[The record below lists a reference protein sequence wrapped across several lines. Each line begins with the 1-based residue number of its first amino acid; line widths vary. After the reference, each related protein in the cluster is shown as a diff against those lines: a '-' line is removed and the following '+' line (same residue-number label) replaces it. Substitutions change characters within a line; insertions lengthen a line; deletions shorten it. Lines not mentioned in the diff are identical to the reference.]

1 VRRLSGALTLGLAFA
16 ALLAGPGHAA
26 DGPKLTPIGKLSFPE
41 RGYLVDFPGKVAVA
55 AHDVR
60 VWENG
65 RRIQHPSFVPARTS
79 TQRFGIV
86 LVIDASNSMR
96 GPALRDA
103 FGAARAFVL
112 ELGPGER
119 IGLVTFNSRS
129 RVVVAPEQERAAMT
143 RALSRVP
150 ATSGGTRINDA
161 VGRAIDLLR
170 AQGVASGSVVLLSD
184 GADTGSKTRI
194 PELAARAREAHVR
207 IFTIGLHSHSFESGS
222 LRRLAEASRG
232 AYSPATSSRQLQAIY
247 RRIGS
252 QLAGEYVLRYRSP
265 ARTGELVK
273 LFLEVNGQGSS
284 LVSYAAP
291 RPADGVRPSLL
302 NRFWSSSWSF
312 AVVAL
317 VAASL
322 LFGALLGLLRGGRSS
337 LRERIAHF
345 VTPDGTA
352 QEGERRT
359 VVSALVARTERSLE
373 RTRWW
378 ERFREEL
385 EIAEITVSPAL
396 IVLGSIGGTLVAA
409 LVLAL
414 VTPVFS
420 VFAFAV
426 PLGVRRVCRRR
437 LCKVRDEFGEQLPE
451 TLQVLASAL
460 RAGHSFVG
468 GLSVVVAASE
478 GPMLREFR
486 RVVADEQLGIPL
498 EDSLRQVARRMDNA
512 DLEQIALVA
521 ELQRRTGGNM
531 AEVLDRVVETVRG
544 RFDLRRLVRTLTAQG
559 RMARWIMTA
568 LPVILFAAVSV
579 LNPGYEATLYE
590 STGGQ
595 IALAVA
601 ALMVVAGSLAIKKIV
616 EIKV

>member
-1 VRRLSGALTLGLAFA
+1 VRRLTAVLTLGLALA
-16 ALLAGPGHAA
+16 ALLVAQAAAG
-26 DGPKLTPIGKLSFPE
+26 GPKLAPIGKLTFPE
-41 RGYLVDFPGKVAVA
+41 RGYLVDFPGKVAVGED
-55 AHDVR
+55 DVR

-65 RRIQHPSFVPARTS
+65 HRTQDPSFVPARTS
-79 TQRFGIV
+79 TQRFGV
-86 LVIDASNSMR
+86 MLVIDASNSMR
-96 GPALRDA
+96 GRALRDA
-103 FGAARAFVL
+103 FAAARTFAS
-112 ELGPGER
+112 ELGTGTQV
-119 IGLVTFNSRS
+119 GLVTFNSRS
-129 RVVVAPEQERAAMT
+129 RVVVAPGHGRTTLT

-150 ATSGGTRINDA
+150 ATSSGTRINDA
-161 VGRAIDLLR
+161 VRRAVDLLR

-184 GADTGSKTRI
+184 GADTGSRTHASD
-194 PELAARAREAHVR
+194 LAVRVRDARVR
-207 IFTIGLHSHSFESGS
+207 IFTIGLHSRSFESGS
-222 LRRLAEASRG
+222 LRQLAAASGG
-232 AYSPATSSRQLQAIY
+232 AYSTASSSRQLQAIY

-252 QLAGEYVLRYRSP
+252 QLAGEYVLRYRSQTRP
-265 ARTGELVK
+265 GELVK
-273 LFLEVNGQGSS
+273 LFLQISGQGSS
-284 LVSYAAP
+284 LLSYTAP
-291 RPADGVRPSLL
+291 LPAEGVRPSLL
-302 NRFWSSSWSF
+302 NRFWFSSWSF
-312 AVVAL
+312 VVVAL
-317 VAASL
+317 LAASL
-322 LFGALLGLLRGGRSS
+322 LFAALLALLYGRRTS
-337 LRERIAHF
+337 LRDRIAHF
-345 VTPDGTA
+345 VARDETPEEED
-352 QEGERRT
+352 RRT

-373 RTRWW
+373 RTPRWA
-378 ERFREEL
+378 RFQEEL

-396 IVLGSIGGTLVAA
+396 IVLGSIVGTLLAA
-409 LVLAL
+409 VLLAL
-414 VTPVFS
+414 ITPVFS
-420 VFAFAV
+420 VFALTV
-426 PLGVRRVCRRR
+426 PLAVRGVCRHR
-437 LCKVRDEFGEQLPE
+437 LRKVRDEFAEQLPE

-468 GLSVVVAASE
+468 GLSVVVADSE

-486 RVVADEQLGIPL
+486 QVVADEQLGVPL
-498 EDSLRQVARRMDNA
+498 EDAMRQVARRMANA

-544 RFDLRRLVRTLTAQG
+544 RFDLRRLVKTLTAQG